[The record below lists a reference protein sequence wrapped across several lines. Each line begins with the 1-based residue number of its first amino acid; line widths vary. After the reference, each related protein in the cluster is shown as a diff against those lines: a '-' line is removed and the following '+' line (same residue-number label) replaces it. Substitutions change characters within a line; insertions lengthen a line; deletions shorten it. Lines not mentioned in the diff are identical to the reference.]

1 MSLYKQPGSNVW
13 WYEFRFAGER
23 IRESTKTKSKKL
35 AEDAQRARRRQLEV
49 GFNGIQP
56 KELPKRFAQAAEEF
70 LAAKTGTVAPKTL
83 AILIR
88 SVQRL
93 NKFLGPRMLHEIT
106 ASDVKKLQT
115 LRLAEGAAPRYAN
128 MEIEALRGILRRNG
142 LWEAVR
148 PDVSMLKPTEE
159 IGIALSEE
167 EMDRLLD
174 ECRKS
179 QSRNLYPAV
188 FLALSTGMRLDEVR
202 LLRWMQIDFRQKAV
216 TVGRSKT
223 EAGRRRKI
231 ALNRLAITVLQ
242 EFADLFPDRESNHY
256 VFPTERCA
264 GFGPDGQLLYYNRDP
279 AKPIG
284 SWKTAWNAVRR
295 RAKVQ
300 CRFHDLRHTAFTR
313 MISKGI
319 PLMQVASIAGWS
331 ASNTILMAK
340 KYGHLEPGMK
350 KAVATLEW
358 RRKSNYSKRKIDPHV
373 ISISPDRART
383 GRWVARSPSTNRR
396 KRDKKSD

>member
-1 MSLYKQPGSNVW
+1 MALYKQKDSNVW
-13 WYEFRFAGER
+13 WYEFQFAGKR
-23 IRESTKTKSKKL
+23 IRESTKTKSKTL
-35 AEDAQRARRRQLEV
+35 AAEAQRSRRRQLET
-49 GFNGIQP
+49 GFNGIRP
-56 KELPKRFAQAAEEF
+56 KELPKHFAEAAKQF
-70 LAAKTGTVAPKTL
+70 LAAKAGNVAPKTL
-83 AILIR
+83 AILTR

-93 NKFLGPRMLHEIT
+93 NRFFGPKMLHEIT
-106 ASDVKKLQT
+106 ASDIKKIQA
-115 LRLAEGAAPRYAN
+115 LRLAEGASPRYSN

-148 PDVSMLKPTEE
+148 PDISMLKTTEE

-174 ECRKS
+174 ECRAS

-188 FLALSTGMRLDEVR
+188 LLALTTGMRLDEVR
-202 LLRWMQIDFRQKAV
+202 LLQWAQIDFLQKGV

-231 ALNRLAITVLQ
+231 SLNRLAIDVLR
-242 EFADLFPDRESNHY
+242 EFANLFPDRESSHY
-256 VFPTERCA
+256 IFPTERCA
-264 GFGPDGQLLYYNRDP
+264 GFGPDGQLRYYNRDP
-279 AKPIG
+279 SKPIG

-313 MISKGI
+313 MISKGT
-319 PLMQVASIAGWS
+319 PLMQVATIAGWS
-331 ASNTILMAK
+331 ASNTVLMAK

-358 RRKSNYSKRKIDPHV
+358 RRKSNASKNNV
-373 ISISPDRART
+373 GEQISLVSPKRAPS
-383 GRWVARSPSTNRR
+383 GRWAAH
-396 KRDKKSD
+396 

>member
-1 MSLYKQPGSNVW
+1 M
-13 WYEFRFAGER
+13 
-23 IRESTKTKSKKL
+23 
-35 AEDAQRARRRQLEV
+35 AEEAQRTRRRQLEI

-56 KELPKRFAQAAEEF
+56 KELPKRFAQAAEQF
-70 LAAKTGTVAPKTL
+70 LTAKNGTVAPKTL
-83 AILIR
+83 AILTR

-93 NKFLGPRMLHEIT
+93 NKFFGSRMLHEIT
-106 ASDVKKLQT
+106 ASDIKKLQA

-148 PDVSMLKPTEE
+148 PDVKMLKTTEE
-159 IGIALSEE
+159 IGMALTEE
-167 EMDRLLD
+167 EMDRVLD
-174 ECRKS
+174 ECRAS

-202 LLRWMQIDFRQKAV
+202 LLQWKQIDFRQQAV

-231 ALNRLAITVLQ
+231 GLNRLAITALQ
-242 EFADLFPDRESNHY
+242 EFANLFPDREPNHY

-264 GFGPDGQLLYYNRDP
+264 GFGPDGQLVYYNRDP
-279 AKPIG
+279 TKPIG

-313 MISKGI
+313 MMSKGI
-319 PLMQVASIAGWS
+319 PLMQVATIAGWS
-331 ASNTILMAK
+331 ASNTILRAK

-358 RRKSNYSKRKIDPHV
+358 SRESKNSKKKIDEQV
-373 ISISPDRART
+373 ISISPNRART
-383 GRWVARSPSTNRR
+383 GRWVGRNSSTKRR
-396 KRDKKSD
+396 KRRERTD